1 MGSVHDTHHVAH
13 RTCDAAT
20 TAVRD
25 GTDVFAKGRQ
35 GREYP
40 VFLFANLFVM
50 MT

>member
-1 MGSVHDTHHVAH
+1 MGSVHDTHRAAH
-13 RTCDAAT
+13 RADDAAA

-25 GTDVFAKGRQ
+25 GSNVFAKGRQ

-40 VFLFANLFVM
+40 VFLFAHLFVM

>member
-1 MGSVHDTHHVAH
+1 MGSVRGTRHVAH
-13 RTCDAAT
+13 RACDAAA

-25 GTDVFAKGRQ
+25 DSDVFAAGRQ

-40 VFLFANLFVM
+40 VFLFAHLFVM

>member
-13 RTCDAAT
+13 RACDAAT

-40 VFLFANLFVM
+40 VFLFAHLFVM

>member
-1 MGSVHDTHHVAH
+1 MGSVHDTHHAAH
-13 RTCDAAT
+13 RADDAAA

-25 GTDVFAKGRQ
+25 DSDVFVAGRQ

-40 VFLFANLFVM
+40 VFLFAHLFVI

>member
-1 MGSVHDTHHVAH
+1 MGSVRGTRHVAH
-13 RTCDAAT
+13 RTCNAAT

-40 VFLFANLFVM
+40 VFLFAHLFVM

>member
-1 MGSVHDTHHVAH
+1 MGSVRGTRHVAH
-13 RTCDAAT
+13 RACDAAA

-25 GTDVFAKGRQ
+25 GSDVFAKGRQ

-40 VFLFANLFVM
+40 VFLFAHLFVI